1 MRYARNDAVGVVPH
15 PGAEG
20 SAPQVR
26 PRPTAER
33 AAASRRFPPFAPPR
47 VPARALSRSCAAEA
61 MAHGCGV
68 RPSVRQ
74 CLVPSLQNRPSE
86 GTVPR
91 S

>member
-1 MRYARNDAVGVVPH
+1 MRATTQWALCPI
-15 PGAEG
+15 P
-20 SAPQVR
+20 APK
-26 PRPTAER
+26 
-33 AAASRRFPPFAPPR
+33 APPPR
-47 VPARALSRSCAAEA
+47 SGPAQQRSVLPPRADSRLLRRLAFPRAHFPARGAAEA